1 MVSTK
6 VKYNYREV
14 ERDIKWNFNVL
25 LFILTLKK
33 NAFTYKISVTFKKKK
48 KRVIMFTGYFCVSAD

>member
-1 MVSTK
+1 MKVKRKKKIGVSQSANSVMVSTK

-25 LFILTLKK
+25 LFILT
-33 NAFTYKISVTFKKKK
+33 FKKKMLSPI
-48 KRVIMFTGYFCVSAD
+48 RLV